1 MSRGMLTE
9 PTYAEREGL
18 EHEHEYEHEHEQEP
32 VEEENH
38 EAREQEYEPQEEE
51 ELPSLLSAQQLS
63 AVHHHLRAPEPEPEP
78 EPLASQA
85 AWGSLRA
92 EDDRAESPPLPERP
106 PPRLSSMALQA
117 GLSAVKMFGGTSPTE
132 SVPQATPASALRRGG
147 FNKTQSQMT
156 PRHEQSVRS
165 PTRSQPPP
173 PSPSINAGQL
183 GASWRGSIASRV
195 GA

>member
-1 MSRGMLTE
+1 M
-9 PTYAEREGL
+9 
-18 EHEHEYEHEHEQEP
+18 
-32 VEEENH
+32 
-38 EAREQEYEPQEEE
+38 
-51 ELPSLLSAQQLS
+51 
-63 AVHHHLRAPEPEPEP
+63 
-78 EPLASQA
+78 
-85 AWGSLRA
+85 RA
-92 EDDRAESPPLPERP
+92 EDERAESPPLPERP

-117 GLSAVKMFGGTSPTE
+117 GLSAVKMFGGASPTE

-156 PRHEQSVRS
+156 PRHEQSARS

-173 PSPSINAGQL
+173 ASPSINAGQL